1 VVSNL
6 LPAMMQHERVWVVD
20 GAMPL
25 SPFRCLGLGWA
36 RPQSTMVV
44 SGVTARSIPIDGPY
58 RSARLTTIATVVS
71 VLSAASAIAL
81 DIRPDKNLA
90 DVTATKP
97 NDSTKSLEVELA
109 PLASD
114 MWGTQKRLEEKG
126 FRVNRGNKS
135 ATGWWLT
142 ANNRNTGRSIKVQS
156 DGTKLG
162 VTAEE

>member
-1 VVSNL
+1 VSDL
-6 LPAMMQHERVWVVD
+6 LAAMMQHERICVAD
-20 GAMPL
+20 GPMPL
-25 SPFRCLGLGWA
+25 SPFRRRLG
-36 RPQSTMVV
+36 
-44 SGVTARSIPIDGPY
+44 
-58 RSARLTTIATVVS
+58 SARLTTIATAIS

-90 DVTATKP
+90 GVTATKP
-97 NDSTKSLEVELA
+97 DDSTKSLEVELA